1 MKQLTPEDLINN
13 DAFELLAEIKHSEI
27 KDFVME
33 QVINEKYL
41 IKNYGIYQV
50 AMMALFI
57 FILVKGTVQLARG
70 INEPVIAIGASVV
83 FSVTLL
89 VIIHEF
95 IHALAYWANGCRNLS
110 VGAIWRKF
118 IFYVAADRQVISYPV
133 FRIVALSPFISIKI
147 ASIILTIL
155 FWSSPFAYFFM
166 SVMSIHSLF
175 CGGDIA
181 MLAFYSIHADKEI
194 YNFDDLKKGKTYF
207 YIRKD

>member
-13 DAFELLAEIKHSEI
+13 DAFELLAEVKHTEI

-95 IHALAYWANGCRNLS
+95 IHALAYWVNGSRNLS
-110 VGAIWRKF
+110 VGAIWQKF

-155 FWSSPFAYFFM
+155 FWSSPLAYFFM
-166 SVMSIHSLF
+166 SVMCIHSLF